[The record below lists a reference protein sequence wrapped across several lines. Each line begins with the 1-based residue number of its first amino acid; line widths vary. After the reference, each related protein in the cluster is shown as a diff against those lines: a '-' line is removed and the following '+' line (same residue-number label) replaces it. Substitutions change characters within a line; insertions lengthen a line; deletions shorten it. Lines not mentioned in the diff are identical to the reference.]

1 MFTFELLKGRTIV
14 EVVGLK
20 KQEESVVLKLN
31 DKSELEFYHEQ
42 RCCESV
48 WLEDFEFSGKSI
60 VGAKI
65 LDVILVSEERD
76 NADLGSMTWTFYKIQ
91 TDKGELFM
99 RWYGESN
106 GYYSED
112 VDIKYT
118 SPDGEVSKYNRY
130 Y

>member
-1 MFTFELLKGRTIV
+1 MFKIDLVKGKTIV

-20 KQEESVVLKLN
+20 KQEESVVLKLG
-31 DKSELEFYHEQ
+31 DKSELKFHHEQ
-42 RCCESV
+42 SCCESV

-60 VGAKI
+60 TGAKI
-65 LDVILVSEERD
+65 LDVILVSEKQDDTEW
-76 NADLGSMTWTFYKIQ
+76 GTMTWTFYKVQ

-99 RWYGESN
+99 RWCGESN

-112 VDIKYT
+112 VDINYT
-118 SPDGEVSKYNRY
+118 SPDGKVSNFISY

>member
-1 MFTFELLKGRTIV
+1 MFTFELVKGKTIV

-20 KQEESVVLKLN
+20 KQEESVVLKLG
-31 DKSELEFYHEQ
+31 DKSELEFYHEYS
-42 RCCESV
+42 CCEDF
-48 WLEDFEFSGKSI
+48 WLEDFEFSGKGI

-65 LDVILVSEERD
+65 LDVLLVSEKQEVTYD
-76 NADLGSMTWTFYKIQ
+76 GSMTWTFYKIQ

-99 RWYGESN
+99 RWCGESN

-118 SPDGEVSKYNRY
+118 SSDGKVSNFNKYY
-130 Y
+130 

>member
-1 MFTFELLKGRTIV
+1 MKMFELVKGKTIV

-20 KQEESVVLKLN
+20 KQEESVVLRLD
-31 DKSELEFYHEQ
+31 DKSELEFYHEYS
-42 RCCESV
+42 CCENF
-48 WLEDFEFSGKSI
+48 WLEDFEFSGKSVI
-60 VGAKI
+60 GAKI
-65 LDVILVSEERD
+65 LDVVLVSEKQDVTD
-76 NADLGSMTWTFYKIQ
+76 NGTMTWTFYKIQ

-99 RWYGESN
+99 RWCGESN

-118 SPDGEVSKYNRY
+118 SPNEEVSKLNRY

>member
-1 MFTFELLKGRTIV
+1 MFTLELVKGKTIL

-20 KQEESVVLKLN
+20 KQEESVVLRLD
-31 DKSELEFYHEQ
+31 DKSELEFYHEYS
-42 RCCESV
+42 CCEDF
-48 WLEDFEFSGKSI
+48 WLEDFEFSGKSVI
-60 VGAKI
+60 GAKI
-65 LDVILVSEERD
+65 LDVVLVSEKQDVTEW
-76 NADLGSMTWTFYKIQ
+76 GTMTWTFYKIQ

-99 RWYGESN
+99 RWCGESN

>member
-1 MFTFELLKGRTIV
+1 MKMFELVKSKTIA

-20 KQEESVVLKLN
+20 KQEESVTLKLD
-31 DKSELEFYHEQ
+31 DKSELEFYHEYS
-42 RCCESV
+42 CCENV
-48 WLEDFEFSGKSI
+48 WLEDFEFSGKDI

-65 LDVILVSEERD
+65 LDVLLVSEKQEVTD
-76 NADLGSMTWTFYKIQ
+76 NGSMTWTFYKIQ

-99 RWYGESN
+99 RWCGESN

-118 SPDGEVSKYNRY
+118 SPNGEVSKLNRY

>member
-1 MFTFELLKGRTIV
+1 MKMFELVKGKTIV

-20 KQEESVVLKLN
+20 KQEESVVLRLD
-31 DKSELEFYHEQ
+31 DKSELEFYHEYS
-42 RCCESV
+42 CCENF
-48 WLEDFEFSGKSI
+48 WLEDFEFSGKSVI
-60 VGAKI
+60 GAKI
-65 LDVILVSEERD
+65 LDVVLVSEKQDVTEW
-76 NADLGSMTWTFYKIQ
+76 GTMTWTFYKIQ

-99 RWYGESN
+99 RWCGESN

-118 SPDGEVSKYNRY
+118 SPNEEVSKLNRY

>member
-1 MFTFELLKGRTIV
+1 MFTFELVKGKTIV

-20 KQEESVVLKLN
+20 KQEESVTLKLDDN
-31 DKSELEFYHEQ
+31 SELEFYHEYS
-42 RCCESV
+42 CCEDF
-48 WLEDFEFSGKSI
+48 WLEDFEFSGKDI

-65 LDVILVSEERD
+65 LNVLLVSEKQEVTD
-76 NADLGSMTWTFYKIQ
+76 NGSMTWTFYKIQ

-99 RWYGESN
+99 RWCGESD

-118 SPDGEVSKYNRY
+118 PPNGEVYQYNKYY
-130 Y
+130 

>member
-1 MFTFELLKGRTIV
+1 MFTFELVKGKTIV

-20 KQEESVVLKLN
+20 KQEESVTLKLD
-31 DKSELEFYHEQ
+31 DKSELEFYHEYS
-42 RCCESV
+42 CCENV

-60 VGAKI
+60 IGAKI
-65 LDVILVSEERD
+65 LDVILVSERQDDTEW
-76 NADLGSMTWTFYKIQ
+76 GTMTWTFYKVQ

-99 RWYGESN
+99 RWCGESN

-118 SPDGEVSKYNRY
+118 SPEGEVCQHNRY

>member
-1 MFTFELLKGRTIV
+1 MKMFELVIGKTIV

-20 KQEESVVLKLN
+20 KQEESVTLKLD
-31 DKSELEFYHEQ
+31 DKSEFEFYHEQ
-42 RCCESV
+42 DCCENV

-65 LDVILVSEERD
+65 LDVILVSEKRD
-76 NADLGSMTWTFYKIQ
+76 DTEWGTMTWTFYKIQ

-99 RWYGESN
+99 RWCGESN

-118 SPDGEVSKYNRY
+118 SPNGEVSKCNGY

>member
-1 MFTFELLKGRTIV
+1 MFTFELVKGKTVV
-14 EVVGLK
+14 EVMGLK
-20 KQEESVVLKLN
+20 KQEEFVTLKLDDN
-31 DKSELEFYHEQ
+31 SEIEFYHEQ
-42 RCCESV
+42 DCCENV

-60 VGAKI
+60 IGAKI
-65 LDVILVSEERD
+65 LDVILVSENRED
-76 NADLGSMTWTFYKIQ
+76 TNGGSMTWTFYKIQ

-99 RWYGESN
+99 RWCGESN

-118 SPDGEVSKYNRY
+118 YPNGEVSEYNRY

>member
-1 MFTFELLKGRTIV
+1 MKMFELVKSKTIA

-20 KQEESVVLKLN
+20 KQEESVTLKLD
-31 DKSELEFYHEQ
+31 DKSELEFYHEYS
-42 RCCESV
+42 CCENV
-48 WLEDFEFSGKSI
+48 WLEDFELSGKDI

-65 LDVILVSEERD
+65 LDVLLVSEKQEVTD
-76 NADLGSMTWTFYKIQ
+76 NGSMTWTFYKIQ

-99 RWYGESN
+99 RWCGESN

-118 SPDGEVSKYNRY
+118 SPEGEVCQYNRY

>member
-1 MFTFELLKGRTIV
+1 MFTFELVKGKTIV

-20 KQEESVVLKLN
+20 KQEESVTLKLDDN
-31 DKSELEFYHEQ
+31 SELEFYHEYS
-42 RCCESV
+42 CCEDF
-48 WLEDFEFSGKSI
+48 WLEDFEFSGKDI

-65 LDVILVSEERD
+65 LNVLLVSEKQEVTD
-76 NADLGSMTWTFYKIQ
+76 NGSMTWTFYKIQ

-99 RWYGESN
+99 RWCGESN

-118 SPDGEVSKYNRY
+118 SPNGEVSNLNRHY
-130 Y
+130 

>member
-1 MFTFELLKGRTIV
+1 MFTFESVKGKTIV

-20 KQEESVVLKLN
+20 KQEESVVLKLEDN
-31 DKSELEFYHEQ
+31 SELEFYHDYS
-42 RCCESV
+42 CCESV

-60 VGAKI
+60 IGAKI
-65 LDVILVSEERD
+65 LDVILVSESQED
-76 NADLGSMTWTFYKIQ
+76 TDWGTMTWTFYKVQ

-99 RWYGESN
+99 RWCGESN

-112 VDIKYT
+112 VDIQYT
-118 SPDGEVSKYNRY
+118 SPEGEVSRLNRY

>member
-1 MFTFELLKGRTIV
+1 MFTFELVKGKTIV

-20 KQEESVVLKLN
+20 KQEESVVLKLDDN
-31 DKSELEFYHEQ
+31 SELEFYHEYN
-42 RCCESV
+42 CCEDF
-48 WLEDFEFSGKSI
+48 WLEDFEFSGKGI

-65 LDVILVSEERD
+65 LDVLIVSEKQEVTD
-76 NADLGSMTWTFYKIQ
+76 NGSMTWTFYKIQ

-99 RWYGESN
+99 RWCGESN

-118 SPDGEVSKYNRY
+118 SPDGEVSRLNRY

>member
-1 MFTFELLKGRTIV
+1 MKMFELVKGKTIV

-20 KQEESVVLKLN
+20 KQEESVVLRLD
-31 DKSELEFYHEQ
+31 DKSELEFYHEYS
-42 RCCESV
+42 CCENF
-48 WLEDFEFSGKSI
+48 WLEDFEFSGKSVI
-60 VGAKI
+60 GAKI
-65 LDVILVSEERD
+65 LDVVLVSEKQDVTE
-76 NADLGSMTWTFYKIQ
+76 NGSMTWTFYKIQ

-99 RWYGESN
+99 RWCGESN

-118 SPDGEVSKYNRY
+118 SPNEEVSKLNRY